1 MVQKRMT
8 RDLGMARQHAL
19 LRQRGID
26 VASTWLWGGCRGKM
40 VLFDKGLGM
49 KKISKQMVR
58 TKSVANV
65 LASLRIERLTPSRF
79 VVKGMQDCLD
89 GQTSTSAL
97 LLDVMQR
104 HAAVG
109 RN

>member
-19 LRQRGID
+19 LRQHGFD
-26 VASTWLWGGCRGKM
+26 VAVGGCRGKM
-40 VLFDKGLGM
+40 VLFDKELGM

-97 LLDVMQR
+97 LLEVMQR
-104 HAAVG
+104 HVAVR